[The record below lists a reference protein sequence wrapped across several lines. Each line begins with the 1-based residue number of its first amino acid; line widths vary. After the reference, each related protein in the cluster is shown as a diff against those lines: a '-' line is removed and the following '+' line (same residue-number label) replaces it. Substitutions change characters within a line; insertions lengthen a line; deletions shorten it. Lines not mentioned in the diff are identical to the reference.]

1 MEREMSSLQLF
12 GCRLAEK
19 RRDRHLTQEDMANR
33 LGVTPQALS
42 KWERGVSS
50 PDIMMLASICS
61 VLEVSS
67 EYLLGIGTHRIT
79 EDGNEK
85 IQNEIWRNLRE
96 GLEPLELIFGTEI
109 VPAFQDNRF
118 VEKVAD
124 IRVNLSKEGILMPII
139 HIKDMVCMKPKEF
152 MILSYQN
159 VLHDET
165 IETVGEDAVAYILER
180 LEETVREKYSEI
192 LNVDLMKNL
201 VDNLKIKYPALI
213 EGVVPEKI
221 SYGLLTETVKGF
233 LNRGRSMIYLPRII
247 EIMENKLRENS
258 LISVTELTDCVV
270 REIGR
275 PNNFHVIMGTLTS

>member
-12 GCRLAEK
+12 GCRLAES

-50 PDIMMLASICS
+50 PDIMMLAGICS
-61 VLEVSS
+61 VLEVSP

-118 VEKVAD
+118 VAKVAD
-124 IRVNLSKEGILMPII
+124 IRIELSKEGILMPII
-139 HIKDMVCMKPKEF
+139 HIKDRVCLKPKEF

-159 VLHDET
+159 VLYDEAM
-165 IETVGEDAVAYILER
+165 ETVGEDTVTYILDR
-180 LEETVREKYSEI
+180 LKETVREKYSQI

-221 SYGLLTETVKGF
+221 PYGLLTEVVKGF
-233 LNRGRSMIYLPRII
+233 LDCGNSLIYLPKII
-247 EIMENKLRENS
+247 EIMEKELRENS
-258 LISVTELTDCVV
+258 HASVAELTDCVV
-270 REIGR
+270 REIRR
-275 PNNFHVIMGTLTS
+275 PDNFHVIMGTLTL